1 MRRALELAW
10 EAFRAGSLP
19 VGAVLTDAAGM
30 IVAEGRNRI
39 GEGDAPPGRMH
50 GTGLAHAE
58 VDVLAQ
64 VPPADYGAHA
74 LYTSLEPRL
83 LCRAALVMDTSA
95 RSTTLPPTRSA
106 ARLEGI
112 ASLNDHSARWYPR
125 MHQSASGLEARFA
138 GVLPLAVVMLFS
150 RDETVLAHYRRHS
163 PDDVAVAQQIIDED
177 LWPPNGSISTGRY
190 ARSHPSWHPRGDRGH
205 GVRVADRSPAR
216 GKAAVNIR
224 TPTTI

>member
-10 EAFRAGSLP
+10 GAFRAGSLP
-19 VGAVLTDAAGM
+19 VGAVLTDGAGM

-64 VPPADYGAHA
+64 MPPADYGAHA
-74 LYTSLEPRL
+74 LYTSLEPCL
-83 LCRAALVMDTSA
+83 LCRAALVMA
-95 RSTTLPPTRSA
+95 HVGEVHYLA
-106 ARLEGI
+106 ADAFCRGLEGI

-150 RDETVLAHYRRHS
+150 RDETILAHYRRHS

-177 LWPPNGSISTGRY
+177 LWPSKRLDLDG
-190 ARSHPSWHPRGDRGH
+190 A
-205 GVRVADRSPAR
+205 VRALAPILA
-216 GKAAVNIR
+216 
-224 TPTTI
+224 PTR